1 VGSALQTDRAL
12 LELCPGGALLLAPT
26 GHIVSANKAAQ
37 HLLHNHPALFEK
49 NGHIIIRRVHEA
61 RLFAEALAE
70 TCAKRCPSLVIL
82 RKREG
87 APILAIS
94 LSPAPDEHHTLAV
107 IADLY
112 AKLAIEADDL
122 RALFGFTLAE
132 ARIATALANGA
143 TATTMATDLGISITT
158 VRSHLRTLMQKSG
171 AASQSRLI
179 AVLLRA
185 ESLRAGRQ
193 TLP

>member
-1 VGSALQTDRAL
+1 VDNALQRDRRL
-12 LELCPGGALLLAPT
+12 LELCPGGAVLLAPT
-26 GHIVSANKAAQ
+26 GHIMSANTAAQ
-37 HLLHNHPALFEK
+37 HLLLHHPALSEK
-49 NGHIIIRRVHEA
+49 NGQIAFRRLNEA
-61 RLFAEALAE
+61 KLFAEALAE
-70 TCAKRCPSLVIL
+70 TNTKRCPSLVTL
-82 RKREG
+82 RSRAG

-94 LSPAPDEHHTLAV
+94 LSPAPDGHHTLAV
-107 IADLY
+107 LADLY
-112 AKLAIEADDL
+112 AKLAIETDDL

-132 ARIATALANGA
+132 ARIARALANGA
-143 TATTMATDLGISITT
+143 TATTLATDLGISITT

-193 TLP
+193 TRP